1 MKDYGN
7 GLLLT
12 LPFWAIGLFQTIKN
26 IRQPTYRIILISL
39 LVCPI
44 PASVVAIG
52 MPRTLWLTIP
62 AAIVTTIGIATVLE
76 WLESHW
82 RIRPIILSIGLFL
95 LLAGLSIYMLQDALI
110 NGPTWYEDYSLY
122 GMQYGAQQ
130 VFRDVVLKGLKED
143 PNRQYVVS
151 PSWANGTEQFVDFF
165 IPDSLRSHIN
175 MGQPVD
181 FIPTI
186 QKNLPDLYFI
196 ATADEY
202 DKLIINP
209 EYKNINVQEVLNFPN
224 NKPGFYVI
232 TLQTANNIEEILAN
246 EHKKNQLPV
255 EYNVSI
261 NGIPSRVL
269 HSPLGSG
276 RLEDVFDNNPD
287 TLARVLE
294 ANPFLFDIFPASP
307 IDTNSIG
314 IQTGSLTTF
323 TVSVNLYAPDSSEPI
338 KYIKTFTNLPPD
350 PKIEMIFDKGPAKSG
365 HVTIEIHDDTSG
377 ETSQIHVRTI
387 ELK

>member
-1 MKDYGN
+1 
-7 GLLLT
+7 
-12 LPFWAIGLFQTIKN
+12 
-26 IRQPTYRIILISL
+26 
-39 LVCPI
+39 
-44 PASVVAIG
+44 
-52 MPRTLWLTIP
+52 
-62 AAIVTTIGIATVLE
+62 
-76 WLESHW
+76 
-82 RIRPIILSIGLFL
+82 
-95 LLAGLSIYMLQDALI
+95 
-110 NGPTWYEDYSLY
+110 
-122 GMQYGAQQ
+122 
-130 VFRDVVLKGLKED
+130 
-143 PNRQYVVS
+143 
-151 PSWANGTEQFVDFF
+151 
-165 IPDSLRSHIN
+165 

-255 EYNVSI
+255 EDNVSI